1 MLSLFMIVMF
11 MQSSEARI
19 FFPTRVVDFEKL
31 VNEGSLVPIDDCPK
45 SGGFVAGW
53 EMSLKCSNIPD
64 IKEVFVSGE
73 PVSDKHTL
81 IPWEVEPEHF
91 ARIIRSVFTPEN
103 CKLGIHIM
111 ASRRL
116 HKYSILLTKA
126 IKESGLKASSETIEN
141 EVVALKSI
149 ALLYRKS
156 KQAHSAILPLNDPG
170 VITPLVLRELL
181 QLQFR
186 RGIPLIV
193 RSRHEVFTG
202 GLFAVEPTMTLKY
215 IKNPNPQILT
225 YKKYFNPKT
234 ALSLGLGGRI
244 FEKNQFIAM
253 TR

>member
-1 MLSLFMIVMF
+1 MLSLFMIVLF
-11 MQSSEARI
+11 LQSQEARI
-19 FFPTRVVDFEKL
+19 LFPSRVVDFEKL
-31 VNEGSLVPIDDCPK
+31 VNDGNFKPIEDCPK
-45 SGGFVAGW
+45 AGGFVAGW
-53 EMSLKCSNIPD
+53 EMSLKCSNVSG

-91 ARIIRSVFTPEN
+91 ATIIRSVFSPET
-103 CKLGIHIM
+103 CKQGIHIM
-111 ASRRL
+111 TSRRL
-116 HKYSILLTKA
+116 HKYSILLSKA
-126 IKESGLKASSETIEN
+126 INQSGLKATSETMET

-149 ALLYRKS
+149 ALLYRKR
-156 KQAHSAILPLNDPG
+156 KQAYSAILPLNDPG

-202 GLFAVEPTMTLKY
+202 GLFAVEPIMTLDF
-215 IKNPNPQILT
+215 IKNPNPQTLS

-234 ALSLGLGGRI
+234 AFSLGLGGKV
-244 FEKNQFIAM
+244 FEKNNFMAM